1 MAALDFSY
9 VQLVGGGLPLQRRGT
24 PCLLILLV
32 PWFYIFFPSFPH
44 PIKHFFF
51 LFNILFYKQKLFNHF
66 LYIFFIRLLQFYY
79 CCQFSSVKSYNLSY
93 QKELILPNVSKFLL
107 YLKFFST
114 FLTKYARITEVFSPL
129 NPSFTIVLQTICF
142 GVADCHTF
150 RKKFMFRSCLHDLPQ
165 YGYICGMPAQA
176 RSQDLKSGGGYFYFF
191 FFFFL
196 PFFPQTVYWKNI
208 EVIEVCPTNL
218 WKSFPIIKK
227 KGSDGRKQTLFLVG
241 NCTPMRANASQ
252 MQGKCATLRHAHFCR
267 PLPGSEPTQECEA
280 NAWRTQNEP
289 AKSAFLMA
297 FFESPSS
304 IQTNLC

>member
-176 RSQDLKSGGGYFYFF
+176 RSQDLKSGGAISIFF
-191 FFFFL
+191 FFFFFTFLSTNCILKKYRSDRSL
-196 PFFPQTVYWKNI
+196 PY
-208 EVIEVCPTNL
+208 
-218 WKSFPIIKK
+218 KSLKIISYNKK
-227 KGSDGRKQTLFLVG
+227 KKKEVMVENKRFFWSATALQCER
-241 NCTPMRANASQ
+241 MRA
-252 MQGKCATLRHAHFCR
+252 KCK
-267 PLPGSEPTQECEA
+267 A
-280 NAWRTQNEP
+280 NALRWGMLIFVGRCQVQSQLRNVRRMHGEHKTSQPNQH
-289 AKSAFLMA
+289 F
-297 FFESPSS
+297 
-304 IQTNLC
+304 